1 MMIGAASSE
10 VTKIPAAQDL
20 YFNLTGEQVFNNA
33 DILRCEVMPAEANG
47 SNESSYTGVPM
58 LQFDLSGLN
67 MTDNDIGI
75 LVLKA
80 ASVEKQDN
88 ESAMVAVLPV
98 GSQWNEESDFVEL
111 VMNFLP
117 IWNAVKNNDMTQMG
131 ISTDDD
137 KIFAFDVSA
146 KLMDAKAKGDRISF
160 LMLAISNSSYKV
172 DFMSREAGEGPYLIV
187 MPYPSNSMA
196 NLTMPL
202 ARPLPINESAMN
214 MNQTLAAPVNGSLL
228 MNNTQVTPEVIEVT
242 SDNESSSTGTV
253 MQVV

>member
-33 DILRCEVMPAEANG
+33 DVLRCEVMPAEANG
-47 SNESSYTGVPM
+47 SNNESIYTGVPM

-80 ASVEKQDN
+80 ASVEKQGN
-88 ESAMVAVLPV
+88 ESTMVAVLPV
-98 GSQWNEESDFVEL
+98 GSQWNEGSDFVEL

-137 KIFAFDVSA
+137 KIFAFDVSS
-146 KLMDAKAKGDRISF
+146 KLRDVKAKDDRVSF

-172 DFMSREAGEGPYLIV
+172 DFMSRETGEGPYLIM
-187 MPYPSNSMA
+187 MPYPSNPMV

-202 ARPLPINESAMN
+202 TKPLPTNESTMN

-228 MNNTQVTPEVIEVT
+228 MNNTQVIPEAT
-242 SDNESSSTGTV
+242 SDNESPSNDTV